1 MCREREVYSGGG
13 VVGGM
18 GGSTCSWPWG
28 DDGGFEGFCYAAD
41 QKDSQGS
48 LTTKPNSGVVK
59 TEIYEKWWNVMGQIS
74 RHVSRAFGRLN
85 KS

>member
-1 MCREREVYSGGG
+1 VGWVARG
-13 VVGGM
+13 VRGPHGAKP
-18 GGSTCSWPWG
+18 S
-28 DDGGFEGFCYAAD
+28 GFEGFCYATCR
-41 QKDSQGS
+41 KVSQGS
-48 LTTKPNSGVVK
+48 LTTKPNGGVVK